1 MTNFANVLHLYA
13 IKLIVPNKLPCKCL
27 SECLFSCGL
36 CIYYLVCLLKSLNRI
51 KGGWGWRLSLGLAGI
66 PAILLTI
73 GSLIVFDTPISLIG
87 RGKLEEGE
95 RVLMKIRGTDDV
107 ELEFEELLEASI
119 VAKEVKDPFRNLIM
133 KKNRPQLVVA
143 VALQVT

>member
-1 MTNFANVLHLYA
+1 M
-13 IKLIVPNKLPCKCL
+13 
-27 SECLFSCGL
+27 
-36 CIYYLVCLLKSLNRI
+36 KSLNRI
-51 KGGWGWRLSLGLAGI
+51 KGGLGWRLSLGLAGI

-73 GSLIVFDTPISLIG
+73 GSLIVFDTPISLIE

-107 ELEFEELLEASI
+107 ELEFEELLEASL
-119 VAKEVKDPFRNLIM
+119 VAKEVKHPFRNLIM